1 MNASIV
7 VLTLTCLFKV
17 ALSTSLLPDG
27 TGGQG
32 ASVRDLAIDGQG
44 SDDER
49 INYITLNGNG
59 YTDNELASS
68 SASSSTTSPEDGDAD
83 GLTEGLLRWTASSEA
98 QDLVPRLLRMNPD
111 LLDSLRAAIALDAN
125 MINRQ
130 NMDVSGDLLASHQGV
145 YDRLYGYGPLRSV
158 YPKRAPTGF
167 TGMRGR
173 RVPSGFNGVRGKKS
187 VSVYSWKNSA
197 IEGGNQK
204 SFKDGKR
211 APSGFLGMRGKK
223 NFDVGPDQRWR
234 MDDLIDNEQLK
245 EYPNYLI
252 LDPTMGPS
260 LHINSSPPK
269 RVPNGFMGLRGKKD
283 CC

>member
-32 ASVRDLAIDGQG
+32 ASDLANDGQA

-59 YTDNELASS
+59 YADNELASS
-68 SASSSTTSPEDGDAD
+68 SSSTTTPEDGDAD

-98 QDLVPRLLRMNPD
+98 QELVPRLLRMNPD

-130 NMDVSGDLLASHQGV
+130 NMDLSSDLLGSHQGG
-145 YDRLYGYGPLRSV
+145 YDRLYGYAPLRSV

-187 VSVYSWKNSA
+187 LSVYSWKNSA
-197 IEGGNQK
+197 IQGGNQK

-223 NFDVGPDQRWR
+223 NFDMGPDQRWR

-260 LHINSSPPK
+260 LHINSAPPK

>member
-32 ASVRDLAIDGQG
+32 ASDLTNDGQA

-59 YTDNELASS
+59 YADNELASS
-68 SASSSTTSPEDGDAD
+68 SSSTTTPEDGDAD

-98 QDLVPRLLRMNPD
+98 QELVPRLLRMNPD

-130 NMDVSGDLLASHQGV
+130 NMDLSSDLLGSHQGV
-145 YDRLYGYGPLRSV
+145 YDRLYGYAPLRSV

-187 VSVYSWKNSA
+187 LSVYSWKNSA
-197 IEGGNQK
+197 IQGGNQK

-223 NFDVGPDQRWR
+223 NFDMGPDQRWR

-260 LHINSSPPK
+260 LHINSAPPK